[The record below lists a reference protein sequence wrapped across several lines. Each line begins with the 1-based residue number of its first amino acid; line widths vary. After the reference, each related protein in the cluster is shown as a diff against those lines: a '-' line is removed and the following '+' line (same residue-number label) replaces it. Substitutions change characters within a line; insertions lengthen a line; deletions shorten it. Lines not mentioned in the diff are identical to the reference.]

1 MCHINRRRITAD
13 GDTSMG
19 TTKFQEFESFVYID
33 EDFPAK
39 NVSELEQNT
48 IEPICIEYTVNKKK
62 NLLCFTYK
70 APDLD
75 ILKCL
80 VGIENILLKTSDYND
95 IIFMGDFNCKHVSF
109 CPTDMTTPDGKAI
122 KAFFDSKD
130 FTQLIHKPTRF
141 QNICW
146 RTTRK
151 QYACWLS

>member
-33 EDFPAK
+33 ENFPAK
-39 NVSELEQNT
+39 NVSELEQNN
-48 IEPICIEYTVNKKK
+48 IEAICIEYTVNKKK

-80 VGIENILLKTSDYND
+80 VGIENILLKTYND

-109 CPTDMTTPDGKAI
+109 SLCRTRYVGNCSSVGHDVRFERVVMVRGLKSCDNFFEISVFWNFTRQKGK
-122 KAFFDSKD
+122 
-130 FTQLIHKPTRF
+130 
-141 QNICW
+141 
-146 RTTRK
+146 
-151 QYACWLS
+151 